1 MCLRFKRELDC
12 DLQQLKGTVIIEQ
25 KGEGQSI
32 VDTIEPNL
40 WESCKINVNL
50 HRMMLAKGIRK
61 LKGLWVRKL
70 NFEDHQK
77 KQRTKKQH
85 ASLLR
90 TCPKHDMFF
99 LVFCF
104 VCFNSQ
110 WDKRSTFNKDS
121 TSWRS
126 ENRGYRWPQNRGIL
140 LRFTSWPMFSSD
152 GSSWCAQTRS
162 RKGSNLWDWQT
173 FRETANKR

>member
-61 LKGLWVRKL
+61 LKGL
-70 NFEDHQK
+70 
-77 KQRTKKQH
+77 
-85 ASLLR
+85 
-90 TCPKHDMFF
+90 
-99 LVFCF
+99 
-104 VCFNSQ
+104 
-110 WDKRSTFNKDS
+110 
-121 TSWRS
+121 
-126 ENRGYRWPQNRGIL
+126 
-140 LRFTSWPMFSSD
+140 
-152 GSSWCAQTRS
+152 
-162 RKGSNLWDWQT
+162 
-173 FRETANKR
+173 